1 MQTRQSAICVFT
13 KIVIALIMYAFV
25 GVQVFDEKYN
35 NFMKTNILFFFL
47 TKLFFLCITNH
58 IK

>member
-47 TKLFFLCITNH
+47 TKLFFFMYY
-58 IK
+58 